1 MRGPYSPVAA
11 QGDLSEAKKWG
22 VSYTIPEEGE
32 DGLYAGNNTHKHSNK
47 EDQVQRK
54 HAQEQSVRPEAS
66 RSEHKPDYK
75 NQLGGKCRNHVCI
88 LKKKKNKASCLKVKD
103 YLLYRMF
110 GSHS

>member
-1 MRGPYSPVAA
+1 MRGSDSPVAA

-54 HAQEQSVRPEAS
+54 HVQEHSLRPEAF
-66 RSEHKPDYK
+66 RA
-75 NQLGGKCRNHVCI
+75 QTR
-88 LKKKKNKASCLKVKD
+88 
-103 YLLYRMF
+103 F
-110 GSHS
+110 